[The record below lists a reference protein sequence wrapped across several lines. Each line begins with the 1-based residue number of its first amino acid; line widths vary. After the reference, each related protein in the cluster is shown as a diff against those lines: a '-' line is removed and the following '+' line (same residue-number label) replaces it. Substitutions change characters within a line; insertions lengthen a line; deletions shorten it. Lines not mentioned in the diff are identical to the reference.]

1 MADYQVVLPSKPKVV
16 EEKGNTGVY
25 EIDGLYPGFGHT
37 IANSL
42 RRIMLASLPGAAIT
56 SVKITGVNHEFSTIE
71 GVKED
76 VITILLNLKKLR
88 FALHSDEPKT
98 ARLSFKGI
106 GEVKSGDIELPTQIE
121 IADKNT
127 HIATITDKNTEL
139 EIEMTIE
146 KGLGYIPKEV
156 LHKDKMGVGV
166 IGLDAT
172 FAPIRKVSYEV
183 ENMRVGDR
191 TDFNRLKIFIETD
204 GVITPRQALEDS
216 IATLINQLRA
226 IVGFKEEDL
235 REERSHA
242 DIEIVESAATEE
254 LTQDPSKM
262 KIEDLEVSSRT
273 MNALTKA
280 GIRTVGGLARKN
292 RDDLLEMDGLGEKA
306 ITEIKDALEGLGL
319 SLKE

>member
-16 EEKGNTGVY
+16 EEKGNAGIY
-25 EIDGLYPGFGHT
+25 EIEGLYPGFGHT
-37 IANSL
+37 LANAL
-42 RRIMLASLPGAAIT
+42 RRIILASLPGAAIT
-56 SVKITGVNHEFSTIE
+56 SVKITGVNHEFSTMP

-76 VITILLNLKKLR
+76 VISILLNLKKLR

-106 GEVKSGDIELPTQIE
+106 GNVKSGDIELPTQIE
-121 IADKNT
+121 IADKNI

-139 EIEMTIE
+139 EIEMTVE

-166 IGLDAT
+166 IALDAT
-172 FAPIRKVSYEV
+172 FAPVKKVSYEV

-191 TDFNRLKIFIETD
+191 TDFNRLKMFIETD
-204 GVITPRQALEDS
+204 GVITPREALESS

-235 REERSHA
+235 RDERPH
-242 DIEIVESAATEE
+242 VESDVVETTAEDNKV
-254 LTQDPSKM
+254 QDPTKM
-262 KIEDLEVSSRT
+262 KIEDLEISSRT

-280 GIRTVGGLARKN
+280 SIRTVGGLARKSVE
-292 RDDLLEMDGLGEKA
+292 DLLEVEGLGDKA
-306 ITEIKDALEGLGL
+306 INEIKDALEALGL
-319 SLKE
+319 ELKQ